1 MGIITFFKKL
11 FKRLFKH
18 GGENNM
24 PAGLQVFNKNGV
36 QIVSLTDRL
45 TKVSGVKR
53 FDVIEESG
61 SATVELSKDQHIWYY
76 LNSYADDNDG
86 ILRSLGSN
94 YNIVVEGGKISWNL
108 KAPNNVNKHY
118 KVALIYGVM

>member
-1 MGIITFFKKL
+1 MGIIT

-61 SATVELSKDQHIWYY
+61 SATVELSKGQHIWYF
-76 LNSYADDNDG
+76 LNSYAGDNDG
-86 ILRSLGSN
+86 YLYGFGPN

-108 KAPNNVNKHY
+108 KAPNNVNKPC

>member
-11 FKRLFKH
+11 LKRLFKR

-24 PAGLQVFNKNGV
+24 PAGLQVFNKKGV

-61 SATVELSKDQHIWYY
+61 SATVELSKDQRIWYY
-76 LNSYADDNDG
+76 LNSYAGDNDDYLYG
-86 ILRSLGSN
+86 FGPN

-108 KAPNNVNKHY
+108 KAPNNVNKPC

>member
-61 SATVELSKDQHIWYY
+61 SATVELSKGQHIWYY
-76 LNSYADDNDG
+76 LNSYAGDNDG
-86 ILRSLGSN
+86 ILQSLGSN

-108 KAPNNVNKHY
+108 KSPNNVNKPC

>member
-61 SATVELSKDQHIWYY
+61 SATVELSKGQHIWYY
-76 LNSYADDNDG
+76 LNSYAGDNDDYLYG
-86 ILRSLGSN
+86 FGGS
-94 YNIVVEGGKISWNL
+94 YNIIVEGGKISWNL
-108 KAPNNVNKHY
+108 KSPKNVNKPC
-118 KVALIYGVM
+118 KVALIYGAM

>member
-1 MGIITFFKKL
+1 MGIITFFKNL

-61 SATVELSKDQHIWYY
+61 STTVELSKDLHIWYY
-76 LNSYADDNDG
+76 LNSYAGDNDDYLYG
-86 ILRSLGSN
+86 FGGS

-108 KAPNNVNKHY
+108 KAPNNVNKPC

>member
-1 MGIITFFKKL
+1 MGIITYFKKL
-11 FKRLFKH
+11 FKRLFNH
-18 GGENNM
+18 GGGANM

-61 SATVELSKDQHIWYY
+61 SATVELSKDQHIWWF

-86 ILRSLGSN
+86 ILQSLGSN
-94 YNIVVEGGKISWNL
+94 YNIVVDGGKISWIL
-108 KAPNNVNKHY
+108 QGPNNVNKPC

>member
-24 PAGLQVFNKNGV
+24 PSGLQVFDKTGV
-36 QIVSLTDRL
+36 QVISLTDRL

-53 FDVIEESG
+53 FDVIEPSG
-61 SATVELSKDQHIWYY
+61 SASIELSKDQHIWYA
-76 LNSYADDNDG
+76 LNSYAGDDDRNFVSFSG
-86 ILRSLGSN
+86 T
-94 YNIVVEGGKISWNL
+94 YNIVVDGGKISWNL
-108 KAPNNVNKHY
+108 KAPNNVNKPC

>member
-11 FKRLFKH
+11 FNRLFKH

-53 FDVIEESG
+53 FDVIEESS
-61 SATVELSKDQHIWYY
+61 SATVELSKGQHIWYF
-76 LNSYADDNDG
+76 LNSYAGDNDSELQG
-86 ILRSLGSN
+86 FG

-108 KAPNNVNKHY
+108 KGPNNVNKPC

>member
-36 QIVSLTDRL
+36 QIVSLTDRHTNSRHYRL
-45 TKVSGVKR
+45 HTN
-53 FDVIEESG
+53 
-61 SATVELSKDQHIWYY
+61 LSNTI
-76 LNSYADDNDG
+76 YADLYS
-86 ILRSLGSN
+86 IRL
-94 YNIVVEGGKISWNL
+94 
-108 KAPNNVNKHY
+108 
-118 KVALIYGVM
+118 

>member
-1 MGIITFFKKL
+1 MGIITLFKKL

-18 GGENNM
+18 GGENTM
-24 PAGLQVFNKNGV
+24 PAGVQVFNNNRV
-36 QIVSLTDRL
+36 EIISLTDRL

-61 SATVELSKDQHIWYY
+61 SAEVELSKDQHIWYY
-76 LNSYADDNDG
+76 LNSYAGDNDDNLQG
-86 ILRSLGSN
+86 FGPN
-94 YNIVVEGGKISWNL
+94 YNIVVEGGKISWIL
-108 KAPNNVNKHY
+108 KGPYNVNKPC

>member
-11 FKRLFKH
+11 FNRLFKH

-53 FDVIEESG
+53 FDVIEESS
-61 SATVELSKDQHIWYY
+61 SATVELSKGQHIWYL
-76 LNSYADDNDG
+76 LNSYAGDNDSELQG
-86 ILRSLGSN
+86 FG

-108 KAPNNVNKHY
+108 KAPNSVNKPC

>member
-53 FDVIEESG
+53 FDVIEENG

-86 ILRSLGSN
+86 ILQSLGSN
-94 YNIVVEGGKISWNL
+94 YNIVVEGGKISWIL
-108 KAPNNVNKHY
+108 KGPNNVNKPC

>member
-11 FKRLFKH
+11 FNRLFKH

-45 TKVSGVKR
+45 TKVSGIKR

-61 SATVELSKDQHIWYY
+61 SATVELSNDQHIWYF
-76 LNSYADDNDG
+76 LNLYAGDNDD
-86 ILRSLGSN
+86 ILYDFGPS

-108 KAPNNVNKHY
+108 KEPNNVNKPC

>member
-61 SATVELSKDQHIWYY
+61 SATVELNKDQHIWYY
-76 LNSYADDNDG
+76 LNSYAGDNDD
-86 ILRSLGSN
+86 ILYGFGPN
-94 YNIVVEGGKISWNL
+94 YNIVVKGGKISWNL
-108 KAPNNVNKHY
+108 KAPNNVNKPC

>member
-11 FKRLFKH
+11 FKRLFKR

-45 TKVSGVKR
+45 TKVSGVKH

-61 SATVELSKDQHIWYY
+61 SATVELSKGLHIWYY
-76 LNSYADDNDG
+76 LNSYAGDNDDYLYG
-86 ILRSLGSN
+86 FGGS

-108 KAPNNVNKHY
+108 KAPNNVNKPC

>member
-61 SATVELSKDQHIWYY
+61 SATVELSKDQQIWYY

-86 ILRSLGSN
+86 ILQSLGSN

-108 KAPNNVNKHY
+108 KAPNNVNKPC

>member
-45 TKVSGVKR
+45 TKVSGV
-53 FDVIEESG
+53 
-61 SATVELSKDQHIWYY
+61 
-76 LNSYADDNDG
+76 
-86 ILRSLGSN
+86 
-94 YNIVVEGGKISWNL
+94 
-108 KAPNNVNKHY
+108 NV
-118 KVALIYGVM
+118 LT

>member
-61 SATVELSKDQHIWYY
+61 SATVELSKDQQIWYY

-86 ILRSLGSN
+86 ILQSLGSN

-108 KAPNNVNKHY
+108 KAPNNVNKSC

>member
-11 FKRLFKH
+11 FNRLFKH

-53 FDVIEESG
+53 FDVIEQRPTYMVLLEF
-61 SATVELSKDQHIWYY
+61 V
-76 LNSYADDNDG
+76 
-86 ILRSLGSN
+86 RR
-94 YNIVVEGGKISWNL
+94 
-108 KAPNNVNKHY
+108 
-118 KVALIYGVM
+118 

>member
-1 MGIITFFKKL
+1 MGIIALFKKL

-24 PAGLQVFNKNGV
+24 PAGLQVFNNNGV

-45 TKVSGVKR
+45 TKISGVKC

-61 SATVELSKDQHIWYY
+61 SAKVELSKDQHIWYY
-76 LNSYADDNDG
+76 LNSYAGDNDD
-86 ILRSLGSN
+86 SLYEFGSN
-94 YNIVVEGGKISWNL
+94 YNIVVEGGKISWIL
-108 KAPNNVNKHY
+108 KEPNNVNKPC